1 MEEDCQVEVFGLVE
15 GGHDIDEADLA
26 TRVAGCALFLHAMA
40 ADAAA
45 AGAAQQRVQRDV
57 ERALGTLERLGFA

>member
-1 MEEDCQVEVFGLVE
+1 MEVFGLVE

-26 TRVAGCALFLHAMA
+26 TRVAGCALFLRAMD

-45 AGAAQQRVQRDV
+45 PGAAQRRVLRDV
-57 ERALGTLERLGFA
+57 DAALSNLERLGFG